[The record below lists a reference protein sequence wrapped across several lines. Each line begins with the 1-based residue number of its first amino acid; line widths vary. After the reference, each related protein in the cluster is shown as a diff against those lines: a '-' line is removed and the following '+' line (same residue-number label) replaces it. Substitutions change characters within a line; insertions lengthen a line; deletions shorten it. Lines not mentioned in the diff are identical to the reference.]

1 VNATAERVKGPLVW
15 LDMDQ
20 KELDDAYDQTVYAPN
35 REMTYE
41 KAIFNSSR
49 VRERLGEPKR
59 LAYGPTP
66 IEGVD
71 VFPARQS
78 NAPVHIYVHGGAWRQ
93 RKAAEYAYM
102 AELFVRAGAHCVIP
116 DFVGVENC
124 NGDLLTIADQVM
136 RSIAWVAKNAD
147 KFGGDANRI
156 YISGQSSGA
165 QLGGVAVTTDWAKDF
180 GLPKDIIKGALLC
193 SGMYDLKPVR
203 LSKRSKFVT
212 ITDEAEEKLSAQRH
226 LDRLATPLMLVHGT
240 HETPEFKRQTRDFLS
255 AVQKVG
261 KPAQFLLAE
270 GYNHFDL
277 QEMASNPYSVLGSAA
292 LDMMELNSPDN
303 RSW

>member
-1 VNATAERVKGPLVW
+1 MSATAERVKGPLVW

-41 KAIFNSSR
+41 KAIFNSGR

-59 LAYGPTP
+59 FAYGPTA
-66 IEGVD
+66 IETVD

-78 NAPVHIYVHGGAWRQ
+78 NAPVHIYIHGGAWRQ

-180 GLPKDIIKGALLC
+180 GLPKDVIKGALLC

-226 LDRLATPLMLVHGT
+226 LDRLATPLVLVHGT

-255 AVQKVG
+255 AVRKAG
-261 KPAQFLLAE
+261 KPVQFLLAE